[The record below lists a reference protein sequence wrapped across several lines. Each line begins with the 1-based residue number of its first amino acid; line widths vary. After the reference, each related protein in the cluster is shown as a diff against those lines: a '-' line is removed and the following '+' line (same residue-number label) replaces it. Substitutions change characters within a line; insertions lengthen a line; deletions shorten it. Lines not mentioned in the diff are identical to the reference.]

1 MKYFPVFFDLDERI
15 VVLIGDGLGI
25 EAKLISLLK
34 TKATIRVYASDP
46 SYTLRTLTEDNR
58 ITLNKQLPTE
68 SDLRDAT
75 LVYLDGQDVRSH
87 RDIRALCKVLGV
99 PVNCIDN
106 AASSD
111 FISSAIVNRD
121 AIVVA
126 ISSSGAAPVFVRKIK
141 SQIESLLRPDT
152 GVVAR
157 LAQLLRPRVYTALD
171 GTNRRQ
177 FWQAFFSGTASDR
190 LRRHGLQESRRIY
203 QRELSDLASD
213 SDGQGTNDVHPIA
226 LVGAGPGDPELLTLK
241 ARKLIDEAEVIL
253 FDRLVSPQIMDLA
266 RREATLIEVGKR
278 PGGRS
283 WTQEDINQALI
294 DHGRAGS
301 RVVRLKSGDPM
312 IFGRADEELDA
323 LQAAGLDYQVVP
335 GVTSASAASASIG
348 TSLTRRDRNSAFSF
362 LTAQDVRGFA
372 EHDWRALAETGA
384 TAAVYMG
391 VRAARFLQ
399 GRLLLHG
406 ANANTPICVVENA
419 SRKDERIID
428 FELGSLSSQMQ
439 AHDVQGPAI
448 IFVGL
453 RSREVASQV
462 TPALQPAV

>member
-1 MKYFPVFFDLDERI
+1 
-15 VVLIGDGLGI
+15 
-25 EAKLISLLK
+25 
-34 TKATIRVYASDP
+34 
-46 SYTLRTLTEDNR
+46 
-58 ITLNKQLPTE
+58 
-68 SDLRDAT
+68 
-75 LVYLDGQDVRSH
+75 
-87 RDIRALCKVLGV
+87 
-99 PVNCIDN
+99 
-106 AASSD
+106 
-111 FISSAIVNRD
+111 
-121 AIVVA
+121 
-126 ISSSGAAPVFVRKIK
+126 
-141 SQIESLLRPDT
+141 
-152 GVVAR
+152 
-157 LAQLLRPRVYTALD
+157 
-171 GTNRRQ
+171 
-177 FWQAFFSGTASDR
+177 
-190 LRRHGLQESRRIY
+190 
-203 QRELSDLASD
+203 
-213 SDGQGTNDVHPIA
+213 
-226 LVGAGPGDPELLTLK
+226 
-241 ARKLIDEAEVIL
+241 
-253 FDRLVSPQIMDLA
+253 
-266 RREATLIEVGKR
+266 
-278 PGGRS
+278 
-283 WTQEDINQALI
+283 
-294 DHGRAGS
+294 
-301 RVVRLKSGDPM
+301 M

-323 LQAAGLDYQVVP
+323 LQAAGLDYQVVL

>member
-1 MKYFPVFFDLDERI
+1 MKYFPVFFDLDERA
-15 VVLIGDGLGI
+15 VVLVGNGLGI
-25 EAKLISLLK
+25 EAKLTTLLK
-34 TKATIRVYASDP
+34 TNAVLRVHASDP
-46 SYTLRTLTEDNR
+46 SDTLRTLAEDNR
-58 ITLNKQLPTE
+58 ISLSKQLPTE
-68 SDLRDAT
+68 SDLRDAA
-75 LVYLDGQDVRSH
+75 LVYLDGQEVRSH
-87 RDIRALCKVLGV
+87 RNIRALCKVLRV
-99 PVNCIDN
+99 PVNSIDN

-111 FISSAIVNRD
+111 FISSAIVDRD
-121 AIVVA
+121 PIVVA

-141 SQIESLLRPDT
+141 SRIESLLRPDT
-152 GVVAR
+152 GAVAR
-157 LAQLLRPRVYTALD
+157 LAQLLRPRVFTAL
-171 GTNRRQ
+171 GGANRRQ
-177 FWQAFFSGTASDR
+177 FWQAFFSGKASDR
-190 LRRHGLQESRRIY
+190 LRRHGLQESRRIF
-203 QRELSDLASD
+203 QRELADFSGNSDALA
-213 SDGQGTNDVHPIA
+213 TNDLHPIA

-253 FDRLVSPQIMDLA
+253 FDRLVSPAIMDLA

-278 PGGRS
+278 PGGKS

-406 ANANTPICVVENA
+406 AKANTPICVVENA
-419 SRKDERIID
+419 SREDERIID
-428 FELGSLSSQMQ
+428 FELGSLSAEMQ
-439 AHDVQGPAI
+439 THNVQGPAI

-453 RSREVASQV
+453 RSREVASQAA
-462 TPALQPAV
+462 PALQPAV